1 MTALK
6 AHEVERFVKRPDL
19 DAGILLVYG
28 PDTGLV
34 RETAQRLV
42 RHYAGAGAGSD
53 SMGLVTLD
61 GKELDGDPGRL
72 LVEARTSSLFGEKRV
87 VRVRDAGKSVTVPLA
102 ELASDPSGAIVV
114 LEAGNL
120 TPRDALRA
128 LVEGAKTGRALP
140 CYADSDETILRL
152 INESFNAAGIRADAD
167 VAETLRDQLGND
179 REITRRE
186 IEKLVLFADQSK
198 ILTRDDVLTLCA
210 DNAALVID
218 EIVDAIGTGHAE
230 RLDQA
235 LSRALAASINT
246 QQLLSSVVLHFAQ
259 LRRWRTVVDTG
270 VSVRDVLDGTR
281 PKPHFSRRAAL
292 EQQLRLWSDASLA
305 TAMGRLHDATGESRK
320 NYSRSDTIVRRV
332 FLALATMAAQH

>member
-6 AHEVERFVKRPDL
+6 AHEVERFLKRPDL

-42 RHYAGAGAGSD
+42 RHYAGAESD
-53 SMGLVTLD
+53 GMGLVTLD
-61 GKELDGDPGRL
+61 GGEIDSDPGRL

-87 VRVRDAGKSVTVPLA
+87 VRVRNAGKGAVVPLG

-152 INESFNAAGIRADAD
+152 INESFAAAGIRAEPD
-167 VAETLRDQLGND
+167 VAATLRDQLGND
-179 REITRRE
+179 REVTRRE
-186 IEKLVLFADQSK
+186 IEKLVLYADQSK

-210 DNAALVID
+210 DNAALVLD
-218 EIVDAIGTGHAE
+218 EIADAIGTGHAE
-230 RLDQA
+230 RLDLA
-235 LSRALAASINT
+235 LSRALAATINP
-246 QQLLSSVVLHFAQ
+246 QQLLASVMLHFAQ

-270 VSVRDVLDGTR
+270 VGVRDVLDGAR
-281 PKPHFSRRAAL
+281 PKPHFSRRSAM

-305 TAMGRLHDATGESRK
+305 LAMARLHDATGESRK
-320 NYSRSDTIVRRV
+320 NYGRSETVVRRV

>member
-19 DAGILLVYG
+19 EAGIVLVYG

-42 RHYAGAGAGSD
+42 RYYAGGEGD
-53 SMGLVTLD
+53 GTGLVTLD
-61 GKELDGDPGRL
+61 GAELDGDPGRL
-72 LVEARTSSLFGEKRV
+72 LVEARTSSLFGEKRI
-87 VRVRDAGKSVTVPLA
+87 VRVRSAGKALTVPLSD
-102 ELASDPSGAIVV
+102 LASDPSGAIVV

-120 TPRDALRA
+120 PPRDALRA

-152 INESFNAAGIRADAD
+152 IGESFNVAGIRTDPD
-167 VAETLRDQLGND
+167 VATTLRDQLGND

-198 ILTRDDVLTLCA
+198 ILTREDVIALCA
-210 DNAALVID
+210 DNASLVLD
-218 EIVDAIGTGHAE
+218 EIADAIGTGHAG

-235 LSRALAASINT
+235 LSRALSAAINS
-246 QQLLSSVVLHFAQ
+246 QQLLASVMLHFAQ
-259 LRRWRTVVDTG
+259 LRRWRTLVDSGT
-270 VSVRDVLDGTR
+270 SVRDVLDGAR
-281 PKPHFSRRAAL
+281 PKPHFSRRSAL
-292 EQQLRLWSDASLA
+292 EQQLRLWSDASLSIA
-305 TAMGRLHDATGESRK
+305 TARLHDATGESRK
-320 NYSRSDTIVRRV
+320 NYGRSETLVRRV